1 MYLSNE
7 KYEHKL
13 AKAQAENESYE
24 RKQLLKAEKDKYK
37 NKKLPSTSKLLLWVV
52 VILCLEIII
61 FSEYAMIRLQDMS
74 ALYTLIGVPVT
85 LIPTVLGY
93 YYKSLKENTS
103 GGIVYLNAQ
112 ADLSNE
118 IENTVIEEN
127 ENIDDVVS
135 GANG

>member
-1 MYLSNE
+1 MYLSKE
-7 KYEHKL
+7 KYEQQL
-13 AKAQAENESYE
+13 TKAQANNESYE

-118 IENTVIEEN
+118 VENTVIEEN

>member
-24 RKQLLKAEKDKYK
+24 RRQLLKAEKDKYK